1 MDVQQYWH
9 SVTLERDLCKGCTNC
24 LKQCPTQAIRV
35 QGGKAKILK
44 ERCIDCG
51 ECIRVCPYHAKRA
64 VVDNFEQLQNYKYTV
79 ALVAPAFYGQ
89 FSKTEDC
96 NLILSSLLLL
106 GFDHVYDVAKAAQE
120 ISKMTRKLLVD
131 GKILKP
137 AISSACPAVRRLIE
151 VRFPSLIEHIIP
163 LRAPM
168 ELAAESALHEAMEK
182 TGLKEEEIGIFF
194 ISPCAAKA
202 TAVKTADIENRSYVS
217 GVLSLKDIYLRLA
230 QRISSISDVKELSCA
245 GSVGMLWATSGG
257 EAEATEAERKIAV
270 DGIHNVINVLEDM
283 EDEKLLDI
291 DYVEVLACPGGCV
304 GGPLAAENNFV
315 AKARI
320 ERMSKTR
327 PREMGSIPDSITR
340 GWQKAPEYRPVM
352 KLDEDFGTAVQMAK
366 DIDEI
371 AERLRGLDCG
381 SCGSPSCKALAED
394 IVRGYAKETD
404 CIFVMRERLSEL
416 LQHVTSN
423 NIEVPSEILEG
434 YEDEIKPD

>member
-1 MDVQQYWH
+1 
-9 SVTLERDLCKGCTNC
+9 
-24 LKQCPTQAIRV
+24 
-35 QGGKAKILK
+35 
-44 ERCIDCG
+44 
-51 ECIRVCPYHAKRA
+51 
-64 VVDNFEQLQNYKYTV
+64 
-79 ALVAPAFYGQ
+79 
-89 FSKTEDC
+89 
-96 NLILSSLLLL
+96 
-106 GFDHVYDVAKAAQE
+106 
-120 ISKMTRKLLVD
+120 
-131 GKILKP
+131 
-137 AISSACPAVRRLIE
+137 
-151 VRFPSLIEHIIP
+151 
-163 LRAPM
+163 
-168 ELAAESALHEAMEK
+168 
-182 TGLKEEEIGIFF
+182 
-194 ISPCAAKA
+194 
-202 TAVKTADIENRSYVS
+202 
-217 GVLSLKDIYLRLA
+217 
-230 QRISSISDVKELSCA
+230 
-245 GSVGMLWATSGG
+245 
-257 EAEATEAERKIAV
+257 
-270 DGIHNVINVLEDM
+270 M